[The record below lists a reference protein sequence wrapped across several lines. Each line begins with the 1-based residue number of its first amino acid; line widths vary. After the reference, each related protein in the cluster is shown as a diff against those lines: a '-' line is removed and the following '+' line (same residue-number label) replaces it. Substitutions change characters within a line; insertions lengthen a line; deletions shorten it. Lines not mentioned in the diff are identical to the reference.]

1 MVEAP
6 KHTRLGDGPIQQ
18 DYREKMSAVM
28 AALDRF
34 MNGEAK
40 APPLSRWILTR
51 THLPSNWHID
61 PPYNNEAGSRYPN
74 SDLTYSSLA
83 AWCRGLPGHVDVCE
97 NVGADWLPFSPLYE
111 VVTSRGRRS
120 GVVSRE
126 AVWRNTQPEQHEG
139 TV

>member
-51 THLPSNWHID
+51 THLPSNR
-61 PPYNNEAGSRYPN
+61 AQS
-74 SDLTYSSLA
+74 
-83 AWCRGLPGHVDVCE
+83 
-97 NVGADWLPFSPLYE
+97 WLPFSPLYE

>member
-40 APPLSRWILTR
+40 GDSREIGIVVLMFPFGATDGR
-51 THLPSNWHID
+51 CNFISN
-61 PPYNNEAGSRYPN
+61 
-74 SDLTYSSLA
+74 
-83 AWCRGLPGHVDVCE
+83 
-97 NVGADWLPFSPLYE
+97 GADRAEIVSLFKE
-111 VVTSRGRRS
+111 MISRFEGQPATKGR
-120 GVVSRE
+120 
-126 AVWRNTQPEQHEG
+126 A
-139 TV
+139 